1 MTEHALPPRPS
12 GPSYQDAPPPPVPV
26 TTSGF
31 AIASLVLAIP
41 AISLPLS
48 IGFGIAALLKIR
60 RTGQN
65 GRGIAIAGLAVS
77 GGWVLVI
84 VVGLAL
90 SLLGLKAAGPAADGF
105 LQAHQGDCLLG
116 LDDQR
121 TDVRATSCDD
131 PHDVEVFATVPL
143 TGDAYPGEDTLRPLA
158 QKACTA
164 AREKYFTS
172 TDPPSY
178 VHTAVHYPGAS
189 DWAAHAR
196 TAVCTLESDHALGGR
211 IVH

>member
-1 MTEHALPPRPS
+1 MTEHVLPPRPS

-48 IGFGIAALLKIR
+48 IGFGIAALVRIR

-65 GRGIAIAGLAVS
+65 GRGLAIAGLAVS
-77 GGWVLVI
+77 GAWLLVLVVG
-84 VVGLAL
+84 VVL
-90 SLLGLKAAGPAADGF
+90 SLLGLKTASPADAF
-105 LQAHQGDCLLG
+105 LNAHQGDCLIS

-121 TDVRATSCDD
+121 TDLRAVFCDN

-143 TGDAYPGEDTLRPLA
+143 TGEAYPGEDTLRPLA
-158 QKACTA
+158 QNACEA
-164 AREKYFTS
+164 ARKTYFTS

-178 VHTAVHYPGAS
+178 VHTAAHYPGPS
-189 DWAAHAR
+189 DWSAHAR
-196 TAVCTLESDHALGGR
+196 TAVCTLESDNMLAGR
-211 IVH
+211 VVH